1 MLYKDSVIEVRL
13 LAKKDNEALKYLA
26 LKYIEPVNYK
36 DKNGKEI
43 VVTNV
48 MGGETDWFILPY
60 TFGVVIGRMLF
71 EQYSAGLLGFNKTG
85 VEVLKEWL
93 IEIEAINDAICY

>member
-1 MLYKDSVIEVRL
+1 M
-13 LAKKDNEALKYLA
+13 
-26 LKYIEPVNYK
+26 KYIEPVNYK

-85 VEVLKEWL
+85 VEVLKEWQ
-93 IEIEAINDAICY
+93 IEIEAINDAMCY